1 MDYYLSKAN
10 TLTVQGDFYGGVE
23 NNDSLTKRTVTDGQ
37 NVLTRFTHL
46 FSDKSN
52 LNIQLYFDRTWRK
65 TPHSVNPF
73 FYDLKT
79 YDLDIQHR
87 FQIGNRQGILWG
99 VGYRLQQD
107 QTARSFV
114 PRNRNMPLY
123 SAFIQDE
130 IALVPNLLKLTIGSK
145 FLHNVFS
152 GFEIQPSARIAWTP
166 VERHTIWSSVSRTV
180 RTPTRFD
187 SDITIRRLKFD
198 SEKVIAY
205 ELGYRMRPLDQLILS
220 FATFYNKYSDLRS
233 LDSNSSAALPIVLA
247 NSQRAES
254 WGFEFSGNF
263 QATEWWRL
271 RGGYTYFDK
280 SIYATSP
287 KVLPVSSA
295 FEGVD
300 SKNQFMFQSIMDLP
314 RNLQLDL
321 IGRYVDALPPAT
333 PTIPG
338 VPAYFT
344 FDARLAWRF
353 KFFEISVVGQNL
365 LEDEHSETGASKI
378 PRTIYTRI
386 TCQF

>member
-1 MDYYLSKAN
+1 M
-10 TLTVQGDFYGGVE
+10 
-23 NNDSLTKRTVTDGQ
+23 
-37 NVLTRFTHL
+37 
-46 FSDKSN
+46 
-52 LNIQLYFDRTWRK
+52 
-65 TPHSVNPF
+65 
-73 FYDLKT
+73 
-79 YDLDIQHR
+79 
-87 FQIGNRQGILWG
+87 
-99 VGYRLQQD
+99 
-107 QTARSFV
+107 
-114 PRNRNMPLY
+114 
-123 SAFIQDE
+123 
-130 IALVPNLLKLTIGSK
+130 KLTIGSK

-152 GFEIQPSARIAWTP
+152 GFEIQPSVRVSWIP
-166 VERHTIWSSVSRTV
+166 NKYHTIWTAVSRTV

-187 SDITIRRLKFD
+187 SDVTITPVKFD

-205 ELGYRMRPLDQLILS
+205 ELGYRIRPADQLALS
-220 FATFYNKYSDLRS
+220 FATFYNRYTDLRS
-233 LDSNSSAALPIVLA
+233 LDSNSNPAVPIILA
-247 NSQRAES
+247 NNQRAES

-263 QATEWWRL
+263 QATQWWRL

-280 SIYATSP
+280 SIYRTSP
-287 KVLPVSSA
+287 KVLPASSA

-314 RNLQLDL
+314 KNLQLDL
-321 IGRYVDALPPAT
+321 TGRYADVLPAVT
-333 PTIPG
+333 PTIPR